1 MYDTNISNIGEKIKS
16 YRKVKNMSIE
26 ELGNIIGKSK
36 TTIVR
41 YENNEIVLD
50 ILTAIEI
57 CNALNIHLDDL
68 FDITTDN
75 STDINI
81 LTNPFNSNQLYL
93 YYISKNG
100 LIISSIE
107 IIQTNHINHVL
118 MKNAIK
124 GNKYKQEY
132 TGVLECS
139 YNTAFICLTNAIN
152 NPGLDKFQIE
162 IDLHSKESNKY
173 YGIFLGVSDNT
184 HRPTAR
190 KCILTDTLITS
201 FECLS
206 NLFEELKI
214 SNREAQD
221 MLLTKYWDMKSNNIV
236 DYVVNVNK

>member
-50 ILTAIEI
+50 IITAIEI

-68 FDITTDN
+68 FDIATDN

-107 IIQTNHINHVL
+107 IMQTNHINHVL
-118 MKNAIK
+118 MKNAI
-124 GNKYKQEY
+124 
-132 TGVLECS
+132 
-139 YNTAFICLTNAIN
+139 I
-152 NPGLDKFQIE
+152 
-162 IDLHSKESNKY
+162 
-173 YGIFLGVSDNT
+173 
-184 HRPTAR
+184 
-190 KCILTDTLITS
+190 
-201 FECLS
+201 
-206 NLFEELKI
+206 
-214 SNREAQD
+214 
-221 MLLTKYWDMKSNNIV
+221 
-236 DYVVNVNK
+236 